1 MAYED
6 LLIGATSLK
15 TYGQI
20 ADFSGILSEAPL
32 RGESVVYP
40 GRAGAVFVPKVRSAY
55 VFSVPMVLYGATLA
69 AVNTNLIALRTL
81 LNSAS
86 ASFTMTRHRTS
97 SGGNISE
104 SAAGEYLGG
113 LEPQL
118 VGMTAARIVI
128 DLVNLDGGW
137 A

>member
-6 LLIGATSLK
+6 LLIGGTSLK
-15 TYGQI
+15 TYGKI
-20 ADFSGILSEAPL
+20 SDFSGILAEAPL

-55 VFSVPMVLYGATLA
+55 VFSVPMVLYGTSLA
-69 AVNTNLIALRTL
+69 AVNDSLISLRTL

-86 ASFTMTRHRTS
+86 ASFTMMRHRTS
-97 SGGNISE
+97 GGGNISE

-113 LEPQL
+113 LEAQI
-118 VGMTAARIVI
+118 VGMTAARIVL